1 MVNFGD
7 LARWKIRA
15 QGSAHYAS
23 WRTLYNRT
31 GDSDP
36 NSHNWPFPATL
47 SASPGSDALAVDEL
61 WNTETWLMTET
72 IRGESIV
79 DPETGTQIDVKGRL
93 EMSENVHNANAT
105 SERQLHQLRS
115 LLPNGG
121 RYRFDL
127 EQNLLD
133 EPWQFHN
140 MHYSDN
146 LDRRVRLWY
155 GIETDELAAFDA
167 SLEAQMEI
175 ARQALLANSTQADL
189 DPLDRDDE
197 FLLYTGRPV
206 EFHPPRVFLRRQ
218 VQRRELCAADHAS
231 LQLVFVDPLLD
242 QIRGTETPEHI
253 PGVPEEMALAF
264 IQLYQGEIERL
275 QALIPQPPG
284 VDQQIQQL
292 QEKVSQLQTFI
303 GLLPQQ

>member
-7 LARWKIRA
+7 IARWKIRA
-15 QGSAHYAS
+15 QANAHYAS

-36 NSHNWPFPATL
+36 NPHNWPLSATL
-47 SASPGSDALAVDEL
+47 NASSGTDALAVDEL

-72 IRGESIV
+72 IRGETIV

-93 EMSENVHNANAT
+93 EMREGVHNANAV

-115 LLPNGG
+115 LLVNGG

-155 GIETDELAAFDA
+155 GIETYELPEFEA
-167 SLEAQMEI
+167 SLEAQMEM
-175 ARQALLANSTQADL
+175 ARQALLANASQADL

-197 FLLYTGRPV
+197 LLLYSGRPI
-206 EFHPPRVFLRRQ
+206 EFHPPRTNLRRQ
-218 VQRRELCAADHAS
+218 VQRGQICAADHPS
-231 LQLVFVDPLLD
+231 VQLAFVEPLLD

-253 PGVPEEMALAF
+253 PGVPEEMARAF
-264 IQLYQGEIERL
+264 IQLYQSEIERL
-275 QALIPQPPG
+275 QSLMPQPP
-284 VDQQIQQL
+284 DAQQQIQQL
-292 QEKVSQLQTFI
+292 QEKVNQLQAFLS
-303 GLLPQQ
+303 LLPQQ